1 MSAITREIEF
11 LRLSHHLATEFTKL
25 KSEVFSSS
33 IFALLKEIL
42 PGDYIDKVND
52 TVTDVTASAEQKM
65 KKIREFL
72 EKKKIFALMG
82 VSNLK
87 GSEEINESGD
97 DDLAKAIWDPLETRY
112 HCLGPEDQRTSSLC
126 VCLSLM

>member
-1 MSAITREIEF
+1 MSVC
-11 LRLSHHLATEFTKL
+11 HHLATEFTKL

-52 TVTDVTASAEQKM
+52 TVTDVTTSAEQKM
-65 KKIREFL
+65 KKIGEFL

-82 VSNLK
+82 VSDLK

-97 DDLAKAIWDPLETRY
+97 DDSAKAVWGPLETRY
-112 HCLGPEDQRTSSLC
+112 HCLGPKEQRTTTPSASVSHSC
-126 VCLSLM
+126 I